1 MAKKK
6 LIAAKHH
13 YGKITSIEKIPT
25 GPLKGNFTMF
35 YLCGKTK
42 CEEDLVIFRKTHKYV
57 AGQWVRLLPSGK
69 EGQYLKPG
77 RLLST
82 KEIKDFNLEL
92 SDVASDYDEL
102 FD

>member
-1 MAKKK
+1 MANKTTVVPRQ
-6 LIAAKHH
+6 H
-13 YGKITSIEKIPT
+13 YGKIISVEKIPT
-25 GPLKGNFTMF
+25 GPLKGNYNLY

-42 CEEDLVIFRKTHKYV
+42 CEDVLVIFRKTHSYKP
-57 AGQWVRLLPSGK
+57 GQFVRLLPSGK
-69 EGQYLKPG
+69 DGQWLKPG

-92 SDVASDYDEL
+92 SNVASDYDEL

>member
-1 MAKKK
+1 MAKKTLVAPK
-6 LIAAKHH
+6 QH
-13 YGKITSIEKIPT
+13 YGKITSIEPIKA
-25 GPLKGNFTMF
+25 GPMKGNFTMF

-42 CEEDLVIFRKTHKYV
+42 CEDDLIIFRKTHKYLP
-57 AGQWVRLLPSGK
+57 GQWVRLLPSGK
-69 EGQYLKPG
+69 DGQWLKPG